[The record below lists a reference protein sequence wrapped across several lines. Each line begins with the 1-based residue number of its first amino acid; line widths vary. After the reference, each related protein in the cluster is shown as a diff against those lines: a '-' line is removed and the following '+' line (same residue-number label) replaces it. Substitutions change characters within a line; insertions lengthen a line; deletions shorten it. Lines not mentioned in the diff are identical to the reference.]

1 MYDQVVTRLTAN
13 DALTLE
19 SLLIVQA
26 GSVTT
31 AFNRLKQTPGP
42 ARPETI
48 RLWTDRLDWLTGLV
62 DPNPILEGIAHTK
75 IRQFAAEAAAL
86 EVSELLDMSRS
97 GKRHTLLL
105 SLLRQ
110 A

>member
-1 MYDQVVTRLTAN
+1 MK
-13 DALTLE
+13 
-19 SLLIVQA
+19 IVQP

-31 AFNRLKQTPGP
+31 AVNRLKQTPGP

-48 RLWTDRLDWLTGLV
+48 RLWTDRLDWLTDLL
-62 DPNPILEGIAHTK
+62 DPDRILEGIAHTK
-75 IRQFAAEAAAL
+75 LRQFAAEAAAL
-86 EVSELLDMSRS
+86 EVSELLGMARA

-110 A
+110 ARNADNQPVH